1 MPAFGPTHKDE
12 EIWKVVAF
20 VQRLP
25 TVTRGGLREDGAP
38 LTLQVHGCVESSH
51 SLAWK
56 TPFRSASRRTRSTN
70 YLFCGGEFSRSAV
83 MDGIRE

>member
-1 MPAFGPTHKDE
+1 MMAAVNGISWPAQKRPAAE
-12 EIWKVVAF
+12 KVGCNVLY
-20 VQRLP
+20 LP
-25 TVTRGGLREDGAP
+25 P
-38 LTLQVHGCVESSH
+38 LQVHGCVESSH